1 METNNG
7 IITEYVLNKNGVRI
21 KKCCASCKY
30 HEPLDSDGPRRIC
43 VYLKRNKAVKK
54 DDVCGDWSISDMID
68 GIKVRGHGA

>member
-43 VYLKRNKAVKK
+43 VYLKRSKVVRK
-54 DDVCGDWSISDMID
+54 DDACGDWSISDIID

>member
-7 IITEYVLNKNGVRI
+7 IIKEYVLNKNGVRI

-43 VYLKRNKAVKK
+43 DYLKRNKVVKK
-54 DDVCGDWSISDMID
+54 DDACGDWSISDMID
-68 GIKVRGHGA
+68 GIKVRNHGA